1 LFNQTP
7 HFGAEFYP
15 LVMKNN
21 NFKKGI
27 GKIHLWLGLPSGIIV
42 FIIALTGCLYA
53 FQVEIQNITEEY
65 RFVKERPTAFLPPS
79 KLAVIAK
86 KELPD
91 KLLHAIKYNGKN
103 NAAAAEFYH
112 YEPTYYYTI
121 FINPYTGT
129 VLKTVNNEEGFF
141 PFILDGHF
149 YLWLPHEIGQTVAAS
164 ATLVFLI
171 LLVSG
176 LILWYPKN
184 KNAVKQ
190 RFWFKWKKGTKWKR
204 KNYDLHNITGFYVLI
219 IGIIF
224 AITGLVWGFQW
235 FADSYYKV
243 SGGEKSLLYEE
254 PLSKIS
260 TKTAAN
266 AIANPL
272 DQIWYKM
279 QKEYPQAESIEIHP
293 PEKAAS
299 PIAANANA
307 DKGTYWQ
314 IDYRY
319 FDQYSLKEMNVS
331 QLWGRQKEATIADN
345 LMKMNYDIH
354 TGALLG
360 LPGKIVAFLISLFIA
375 SLPISGF
382 YIWWGRN
389 KKSKKPL

>member
-1 LFNQTP
+1 
-7 HFGAEFYP
+7 
-15 LVMKNN
+15 MKNN
-21 NFKKGI
+21 NLKKGI
-27 GKIHLWLGLPSGIIV
+27 GKIHLWLGLSSGIIV
-42 FIIALTGCLYA
+42 FIIAMTGCLYA
-53 FQVEIQNITEEY
+53 FQEEIQNYTQEY
-65 RFVKERPTAFLPPS
+65 RFVKEQDVAFLPPS

-91 KLLHAIKYNGKN
+91 KLLHAIKYNAKN
-103 NAAAAEFYH
+103 NAAEAEFFH

-121 FINPYTGT
+121 FINPYTGK
-129 VLKTVNNEEGFF
+129 VLKTVNNEDGFF

-149 YLWLPHEIGQTVAAS
+149 YLWLPHEIGQTVVAS
-164 ATLVFLI
+164 ATLVFLT

-184 KNAVKQ
+184 KNAAKQ

-219 IGIIF
+219 IGIVF

-235 FADSYYKV
+235 FAYSYYKV
-243 SGGEKSLLYEE
+243 SGGGKSLLYEE
-254 PLSKIS
+254 PLSKINS
-260 TKTAAN
+260 KTAAN
-266 AIANPL
+266 TIVNPL
-272 DQIWYKM
+272 DKIWHQM

-299 PIAANANA
+299 PIAANANS
-307 DKGTYWQ
+307 DKGTYWK

-331 QLWGRQKEATIADN
+331 HLWGRQKEDKIADN

-354 TGALLG
+354 TGAILG
-360 LPGKIVAFLISLFIA
+360 LPGKIFAFLISLLIA

-389 KKSKKPL
+389 NKKKNTTSAIA